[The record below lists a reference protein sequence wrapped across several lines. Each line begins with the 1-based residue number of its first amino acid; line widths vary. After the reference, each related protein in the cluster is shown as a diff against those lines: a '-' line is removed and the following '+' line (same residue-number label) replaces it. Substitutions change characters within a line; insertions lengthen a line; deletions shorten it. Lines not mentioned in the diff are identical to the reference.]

1 MVRFWEAW
9 ARAEAATVRAARA
22 LKSIVNERVGGD
34 RGYGVK
40 SVKAKTRKPRADRR

>member
-22 LKSIVNERVGGD
+22 LKSIVNECGEGV
-34 RGYGVK
+34 GVK
-40 SVKAKTRKPRADRR
+40 SEVEEAEGGQE